1 MPWYKVRKTIRG
13 RVYLYKQRSWREG
26 GKVRT
31 ECQSLGPVDD
41 AGDIVIGN
49 PFLGNTTNQ
58 KTNQA
63 QLNTLSKES
72 RHHPNSASEW
82 ITHWKQS
89 DYQGN
94 LVVPA
99 LKRKKRNTTNR
110 MPRTVEF
117 SGDLSKNKVSHIA
130 LAREFETLLKN
141 MSHLGLSTEH
151 MPRVQV
157 RNGTSAGWKK
167 LWYKDRTY
175 VVTLQET
182 GGRTAFKRAYREALA
197 GIFLEELRRQ
207 DKQTYKR
214 LLACAGH
221 GFYKGTKIRTAMAE
235 IMRLGPNAKTRF
247 GRMKRSKR
255 KGKDTMRQGEI
266 GSKLCS
272 VLTACNIDW

>member
-13 RVYLYKQRSWREG
+13 RVYLYRQRCWREG

-31 ECQSLGPVDD
+31 ECQSLGPMDD
-41 AGDIVIGN
+41 ANDIVIGN
-49 PFLGNTTNQ
+49 PFLSNTTNN
-58 KTNQA
+58 KADQA
-63 QLNTLSKES
+63 SRNTQSDE
-72 RHHPNSASEW
+72 PANYPTSASEW
-82 ITHWKQS
+82 VEHWKQS

-99 LKRKKRNTTNR
+99 SKRKKRNTTKR
-110 MPRTVEF
+110 MPRSVEF
-117 SGDLSKNKVSHIA
+117 NGDLSKHKVSHIA

-141 MSHLGLSTEH
+141 MSRLGLSTEQ

-157 RNGTSAGWKK
+157 RNGTSARWKK

-221 GFYKGTKIRTAMAE
+221 GFGKGVKIRTAMAE
-235 IMRLGPNAKTRF
+235 IMRLGTNAKTRF
-247 GRMKRSKR
+247 GHMKRSKR
-255 KGKDTMRQGEI
+255 KGKDTMRQGEL

-272 VLTACNIDW
+272 ALTACNIDW